1 MIDLELYNKLLH
13 ANHFT
18 ILDSYIKANSVLN
31 GSETALCSVS
41 GGSDSDIMLDI
52 IYDVDDSG
60 KVTYYWINTGL
71 EYQATKEHLDE
82 LERKYNIEI
91 VRLKPDKP
99 IPTCIK
105 EYGVPFL
112 SKYVSEQ
119 MMRLQK
125 HGFQWEDE
133 PLEVLLQKYPK
144 CKTALQWWCGERY
157 SDKDGYQKISRFSI
171 ERNRFLKE
179 FIIANPPDFLISNKC
194 CEYTKKLP
202 AKRFIRECDADLE
215 ITGVRKAEG
224 GIRSANYKT
233 CCSESKSKGCDTYR
247 PVFWYTDSDKIA
259 YEDFFGVTHSRC
271 YTEYG
276 LRRTGCVGCPF
287 SKHINEELE
296 IIRVYEPNLY
306 KAAVHIFGKSY
317 EYTAKYRAFVKEMKA
332 LEKEEKKRGISCGS
346 GCDPADIQRAV

>member
-18 ILDSYIKANSVLN
+18 ILDSYVKANSVLN

-52 IYDVDDSG
+52 IHKVDDSG
-60 KVTYYWINTGL
+60 KITYYWINTGL

-82 LERKYNIEI
+82 LEQKYGIEI
-91 VRLKPDKP
+91 VRLKPDKS
-99 IPTCIK
+99 IPTCVK

-157 SDKDGYQKISRFSI
+157 SDEDGYQKISRFSI

-179 FIIANPPDFLISNKC
+179 FIIANPPDFPISNKC
-194 CEYTKKLP
+194 CE
-202 AKRFIRECDADLE
+202 
-215 ITGVRKAEG
+215 
-224 GIRSANYKT
+224 
-233 CCSESKSKGCDTYR
+233 
-247 PVFWYTDSDKIA
+247 
-259 YEDFFGVTHSRC
+259 
-271 YTEYG
+271 
-276 LRRTGCVGCPF
+276 
-287 SKHINEELE
+287 
-296 IIRVYEPNLY
+296 
-306 KAAVHIFGKSY
+306 
-317 EYTAKYRAFVKEMKA
+317 
-332 LEKEEKKRGISCGS
+332 
-346 GCDPADIQRAV
+346 

>member
-1 MIDLELYNKLLH
+1 MSKAFESSLDTQNFAIIDGY
-13 ANHFT
+13 A
-18 ILDSYIKANSVLN
+18 KAVSVL
-31 GSETALCSVS
+31 SRSHTPLCSIS

-52 IYDVDDSG
+52 IHDVDDSG